1 MGILNSMA
9 DRLSSETLGEINSM
23 PKPIKPMK
31 PKKNI
36 LIQPIQNQVPQMP
49 QIQEEV
55 PSIPSNPS
63 KKYPVLEMLGID
75 FEPDICN
82 LTTPEDMDNVVFDMS
97 APTGLNPDQVEQF
110 FNKIQ
115 SDLAIYR
122 NIIDNRQKDFIILLE
137 QINSLTDKIVEHNQE
152 QELASY
158 IVDDNGQEV
167 ERLKNELVNLRLEN
181 SELKSQI
188 INSQTNTISQA
199 NRFLRR

>member
-122 NIIDNRQKDFIILLE
+122 NIIDNRQKDFIMLLE

-167 ERLKNELVNLRLEN
+167 ENLRLEN